1 MNRGATMMLDSERT
15 YAVVAKKQRRGQ
27 TYQAAANNQDRDF
40 NVRHCRA
47 PMGKLR
53 VVNHF
58 RRP

>member
-1 MNRGATMMLDSERT
+1 
-15 YAVVAKKQRRGQ
+15 VAKKQRRGQ
-27 TYQAAANNQDRDF
+27 SYQAAANNQDRDF
-40 NVRHCRA
+40 KVMHGQA

>member
-15 YAVVAKKQRRGQ
+15 YPVVPKKQRRGQ
-27 TYQAAANNQDRDF
+27 AYQAAANNQDRNF
-40 NVRHCRA
+40 NVRHGRA
-47 PMGKLR
+47 PMGKLS

>member
-1 MNRGATMMLDSERT
+1 MLDSERT

-27 TYQAAANNQDRDF
+27 AYQAAANNQNRDF
-40 NVRHCRA
+40 NVRHGRA

-58 RRP
+58 WRL